1 MRVDGKKVRNADP
14 MYKVAAHIMSKRS
27 DSMNMITL
35 DIPVDPINNYLNEK
49 RKEGKT
55 YSHLA
60 VFITALVHTI
70 AEYPALNRFVVNKT
84 IYDRNELAVG
94 MVVLKGGRIDA
105 HGTMNKIYFKPG
117 YNIDDVENAIQ
128 KYIEDNRKEDNE
140 NGTDKIIRVL
150 TSIPGLLRVGVSV
163 FKVLD
168 KFGLLPK
175 AIIDMSPFHISAVV
189 TNLASIRT
197 NHIYHHIYD
206 FGTTSLALAMGNLRE
221 VPKRK
226 KGEIVF
232 ERCMPIGLV
241 MDERIASGAYFAMAF
256 RKFRKLLENPT
267 LLETA
272 PNVEKE
278 II

>member
-1 MRVDGKKVRNADP
+1 MRADGKKVKGADP
-14 MYKVAAHIMSKRS
+14 MYAVAAHIMSKRS

-35 DIPVDPINNYLNEK
+35 DIPIDPINKYLNDK
-49 RKEGKT
+49 RKDGKN

-84 IYDRNELAVG
+84 IYARNELAIG
-94 MVVLKGGRIDA
+94 MVVLKGGKIDS
-105 HGTMNKIYFKPG
+105 HGTMNKIYFEPG

-128 KYIEDNRKEDNE
+128 SYIEKNRAEGDN
-140 NGTDKIIRVL
+140 NGTDKIIKIL
-150 TSIPGLLRVGVSV
+150 TSIPGLVRFAVCL
-163 FKVLD
+163 FKGLD

-175 AIIDMSPFHISAVV
+175 AIIDASPFHISAVV

-197 NHIYHHIYD
+197 NHIYHHVYD
-206 FGTTSLALAMGNLRE
+206 FGTTSLALAMGNMRE
-221 VPKRK
+221 VPKRN

-241 MDERIASGAYFAMAF
+241 MDERIASGSYFALAF
-256 RKFRKLLENPT
+256 RRFRKLLEDPQ
-267 LLETA
+267 LMETA
-272 PNVEKE
+272 PQNIKE
-278 II
+278 DI

>member
-1 MRVDGKKVRNADP
+1 MRADGKRVKGADP
-14 MYKVAAHIMSKRS
+14 MYAVAAHIMDKRS

-35 DIPVDPINNYLNEK
+35 DIPIEPINEYLNEK
-49 RKEGKT
+49 RKEGKR

-60 VFITALVHTI
+60 VFVTALLHTF
-70 AEYPALNRFVVNKT
+70 AQYPALNRFVVNKT
-84 IYDRNELAVG
+84 IYARNELAIG
-94 MVVLKGGRIDA
+94 MVVLKGGKIDA
-105 HGTMNKIYFKPG
+105 HGTMNKIYFKEG
-117 YNIDDVENAIQ
+117 YNIDDVDKAIMD
-128 KYIEDNRKEDNE
+128 YIEENRKEENE

-150 TSIPGLLRVGVSV
+150 TSIPGLVRVAVCL
-163 FKVLD
+163 FKALD

-206 FGTTSLALAMGNLRE
+206 FGTTSLALAMGNLRD

-226 KGEIVF
+226 KGEVVF

-241 MDERIASGAYFAMAF
+241 MDERIASGSYFALAF
-256 RKFRKLLENPT
+256 RRFKKLLENPQ

-272 PNVEKE
+272 PEFKSDD
-278 II
+278 I

>member
-1 MRVDGKKVRNADP
+1 MRADGKKVKGADP
-14 MYKVAAHIMSKRS
+14 MYAVAAHIMSKRS

-35 DIPVDPINNYLNEK
+35 DIPIDPINNYLNEK
-49 RKEGKT
+49 RKEGKH
-55 YSHLA
+55 YSHLS

-84 IYDRNELAVG
+84 IYARNELAVG
-94 MVVLKGGRIDA
+94 MVVLKGGKIDS

-117 YNIDDVENAIQ
+117 FNIDQVEDAIMT
-128 KYIEDNRKEDNE
+128 YIEENRKEENE
-140 NGTDKIIRVL
+140 NGTDKVIRVL
-150 TSIPGLLRVGVSV
+150 TSIPGLVRVAVCL
-163 FKVLD
+163 FKGLD

-175 AIIDMSPFHISAVV
+175 TIIDMSPFHISAVV

-226 KGEIVF
+226 KGEVVF
-232 ERCMPIGLV
+232 VRCMPIGLV
-241 MDERIASGAYFAMAF
+241 MDERIASGSYFALAF
-256 RKFRKLLENPT
+256 RKFKKLLEHPE
-267 LLETA
+267 LLEKA
-272 PNVEKE
+272 PDNIKE
-278 II
+278 DY

>member
-1 MRVDGKKVRNADP
+1 MRADGKKVKGADP
-14 MYKVAAHIMSKRS
+14 MYAVAAHIMSKRS

-35 DIPVDPINNYLNEK
+35 DIPIDPVNKYLNDK

-70 AEYPALNRFVVNKT
+70 AEFPALNRFVVNKT
-84 IYDRNELAVG
+84 IYARNELCVG
-94 MVVLKGGRIDA
+94 MVVLKGGKIDA
-105 HGTMNKIYFKPG
+105 HGTMNKIYFKPD
-117 YNIDDVENAIQ
+117 YTIDDVENAIQ
-128 KYIEDNRKEDNE
+128 TYIEENRAEGDN
-140 NGTDKIIRVL
+140 NGTDKIIKVL
-150 TSIPGLLRVGVSV
+150 TSVPGLVRVGVCF
-163 FKVLD
+163 FKALD

-206 FGTTSLALAMGNLRE
+206 FGTTSLALAMGNLRD

-241 MDERIASGAYFAMAF
+241 MDERIASGSYFALAF
-256 RKFRKLLENPT
+256 RRFRKLLENPT
-267 LLETA
+267 LLET
-272 PNVEKE
+272 PVENIKE
-278 II
+278 DF

>member
-1 MRVDGKKVRNADP
+1 MRADGKKVKGVDP
-14 MYKVAAHIMSKRS
+14 MYAVAAHIMSKRS

-35 DIPVDPINNYLNEK
+35 DIPIDPINKYLNDK
-49 RKEGKT
+49 RKEGKN

-84 IYDRNELAVG
+84 IYARNELAIG
-94 MVVLKGGRIDA
+94 MVVLKGGKIDS
-105 HGTMNKIYFKPG
+105 HGTMNKIYFEPG

-128 KYIEDNRKEDNE
+128 SYIEKNRAEGDN
-140 NGTDKIIRVL
+140 NGTDKIIKIL
-150 TSIPGLLRVGVSV
+150 TSIPGLVRFAVCL
-163 FKVLD
+163 FKGLD

-175 AIIDMSPFHISAVV
+175 AIIDASPFHISAVV

-197 NHIYHHIYD
+197 NHIYHHVYD
-206 FGTTSLALAMGNLRE
+206 FGTTSLALAMGNMRE
-221 VPKRK
+221 VPKRN

-241 MDERIASGAYFAMAF
+241 MDERIASGSYFALAF
-256 RKFRKLLENPT
+256 RRFRKLLEDPQ
-267 LLETA
+267 LMETA
-272 PNVEKE
+272 PQNIKE
-278 II
+278 DI

>member
-1 MRVDGKKVRNADP
+1 MRADGKRVKGADP
-14 MYKVAAHIMSKRS
+14 MYRVAAHIMDKRS

-35 DIPVDPINNYLNEK
+35 DIPIEPINEYLNEK
-49 RKEGKT
+49 RKEGKR

-60 VFITALVHTI
+60 VFVTALLHTF
-70 AEYPALNRFVVNKT
+70 AQYPALNRFVVNKT
-84 IYDRNELAVG
+84 IYARNELAIG
-94 MVVLKGGRIDA
+94 MVVLKGGKIDA
-105 HGTMNKIYFKPG
+105 HGTMNKIYFKEG
-117 YNIDDVENAIQ
+117 YNIDDVDKAIMD
-128 KYIEDNRKEDNE
+128 YIEENRKEENE
-140 NGTDKIIRVL
+140 NGTDKVIRVL
-150 TSIPGLLRVGVSV
+150 TSIPGLMRVAVCL

-206 FGTTSLALAMGNLRE
+206 FGTTSLALAMGNLRD

-226 KGEIVF
+226 KGEVVF

-241 MDERIASGAYFAMAF
+241 MDERIASGSYFALAF
-256 RKFRKLLENPT
+256 RRFKKLLEDPQQ
-267 LLETA
+267 LETA
-272 PNVEKE
+272 PEFKSDD
-278 II
+278 I

>member
-1 MRVDGKKVRNADP
+1 MRADGKRVKGADP
-14 MYKVAAHIMSKRS
+14 MYKVAAHIMAKRS

-35 DIPVDPINNYLNEK
+35 DIPVEPINEYLNTK
-49 RKEGKT
+49 RKEGKH
-55 YSHLA
+55 YSHLS
-60 VFITALVHTI
+60 VYITALLHTF

-84 IYDRNELAVG
+84 IYARNELAVG
-94 MVVLKGGRIDA
+94 MVVLKGGKIDA
-105 HGTMNKIYFKPG
+105 HGTMNKIHFKPG
-117 YNIDDVENAIQ
+117 YNIDDVDKAIMD
-128 KYIEDNRKEDNE
+128 YVEENRKEENE
-140 NGTDKIIRVL
+140 NGTDKVIKVL
-150 TSIPGLLRVGVSV
+150 TSIPGLLRFGVCV

-206 FGTTSLALAMGNLRE
+206 FGTTSLALAMGNMRD

-241 MDERIASGAYFAMAF
+241 MDERIASGSYFALAF
-256 RKFRKLLENPT
+256 RRFKKLLANPE

-272 PNVEKE
+272 PEFKSDN
-278 II
+278 I

>member
-1 MRVDGKKVRNADP
+1 MRADGKRVKGADP
-14 MYKVAAHIMSKRS
+14 MYRVAAHIMDKRS

-35 DIPVDPINNYLNEK
+35 DIPIEPINEYLNEK
-49 RKEGKT
+49 RKEGKH

-60 VFITALVHTI
+60 VFVTALLHTF
-70 AEYPALNRFVVNKT
+70 AQYPALNRFVVNKT
-84 IYDRNELAVG
+84 IYARNELAIG
-94 MVVLKGGRIDA
+94 MVVLKGGKIDA
-105 HGTMNKIYFKPG
+105 HGTMNKIYFKEG
-117 YNIDDVENAIQ
+117 YNIDDVDKAIMD
-128 KYIEDNRKEDNE
+128 YIEENRKEENE
-140 NGTDKIIRVL
+140 NGTDKVIRVL
-150 TSIPGLLRVGVSV
+150 TSIPGLMRVAVCL

-206 FGTTSLALAMGNLRE
+206 FGTTSLALAMGNLRD

-226 KGEIVF
+226 KGEVVF

-241 MDERIASGAYFAMAF
+241 MDERIASGSYFALAF
-256 RKFRKLLENPT
+256 RRFKKLLEDPQQ
-267 LLETA
+267 LETA
-272 PNVEKE
+272 PEFKSDD
-278 II
+278 I

>member
-1 MRVDGKKVRNADP
+1 MRADGKRVKGADP
-14 MYKVAAHIMSKRS
+14 MYRVAAHIMDKRS

-35 DIPVDPINNYLNEK
+35 DIPIEPINEYLNEK
-49 RKEGKT
+49 RKEGKR

-60 VFITALVHTI
+60 VFVTALLHTF
-70 AEYPALNRFVVNKT
+70 AQYPALNRFVVNKT
-84 IYDRNELAVG
+84 IYARNELAIG
-94 MVVLKGGRIDA
+94 MVVLKGGKIDA
-105 HGTMNKIYFKPG
+105 HGTMNKIYFEEG
-117 YNIDDVENAIQ
+117 YNIDDVDKAIMD
-128 KYIEDNRKEDNE
+128 YIEENRKEENE
-140 NGTDKIIRVL
+140 NGTDKVIRVL
-150 TSIPGLLRVGVSV
+150 TSIPGLMRVAVCL

-206 FGTTSLALAMGNLRE
+206 FGTTSLALAMGNLRD

-226 KGEIVF
+226 KGEVVF

-241 MDERIASGAYFAMAF
+241 MDERIASGSYFALAF
-256 RKFRKLLENPT
+256 RRFKKLLEDPQQ
-267 LLETA
+267 LETA
-272 PNVEKE
+272 PEFKSDD
-278 II
+278 I

>member
-1 MRVDGKKVRNADP
+1 MRADGKKVKNADP

-35 DIPVDPINNYLNEK
+35 DIPIDPINNYLNEK

-70 AEYPALNRFVVNKT
+70 AQYPALNRFVVNKT

-105 HGTMNKIYFKPG
+105 HGTMNKIYFKKG
-117 YNIDDVENAIQ
+117 YNIDDVDNAIQ
-128 KYIEDNRKEDNE
+128 KYIEDNRKQDNE
-140 NGTDKIIRVL
+140 NSTDKIIKVL
-150 TSIPGLLRVGVSV
+150 TSIPGLLRVGVSF

-197 NHIYHHIYD
+197 NHIYHHVYD
-206 FGTTSLALAMGNLRE
+206 FGTTSLALAMGNLRD

-226 KGEIVF
+226 KGEVVF

-241 MDERIASGAYFAMAF
+241 MDERIASGSYFALAF
-256 RKFRKLLENPT
+256 RYFKKLLANPH
-267 LLETA
+267 LLEKA
-272 PNVEKE
+272 PDVDE
-278 II
+278 IDE